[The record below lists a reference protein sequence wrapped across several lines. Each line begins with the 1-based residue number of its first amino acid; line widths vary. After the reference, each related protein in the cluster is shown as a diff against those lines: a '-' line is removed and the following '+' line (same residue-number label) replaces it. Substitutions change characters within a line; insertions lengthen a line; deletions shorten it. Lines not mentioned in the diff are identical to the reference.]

1 MSDLSRRLRPQS
13 AGVALLAAGVL
24 SGAALMAGPGA
35 AHAAN
40 AAVSATG
47 TNTFDPRSVTI
58 LTGDSVTWTTTGG
71 VNHTVTSSS
80 ANWKKD
86 DSIPLVSRSTSF
98 TFDKAGTY
106 TYFCKTH
113 GSPTTGMRGSVV
125 VTAPKPAPRP
135 TRTTAAPRP
144 TASRLP
150 TARPTTARPS
160 PSRSA
165 AASPTPAA
173 RPTPTRSAAGPPAL
187 GLPSVAPGKT
197 PARAAVPLPSVAEVP
212 AEPAAET
219 SAEPLVNLGDGGLGP
234 RSVTDRGRGLPTF
247 LAVLALGGVVSAQ
260 VRALLAMPV
269 SD

>member
-1 MSDLSRRLRPQS
+1 MA

-24 SGAALMAGPGA
+24 AGASLMAGPGV

-40 AAVSATG
+40 AAVAATG

-71 VNHTVTSSS
+71 VRHTVTSSS
-80 ANWKKD
+80 PNWTKD

-98 TFDKAGTY
+98 TFDKAGIY
-106 TYFCKTH
+106 SYYCKTH
-113 GSPTTGMRGSVV
+113 GTPTTGMRGSVT
-125 VTAPKPAPRP
+125 VTAPRPAPRP

-144 TASRLP
+144 TASRPP
-150 TARPTTARPS
+150 TARPTTARPTPPSSPTSS
-160 PSRSA
+160 PS
-165 AASPTPAA
+165 AA
-173 RPTPTRSAAGPPAL
+173 RPTPSRSVAGPPPL

-197 PARAAVPLPSVAEVP
+197 PRQSAVPLPSVAE
-212 AEPAAET
+212 EPTEPT
-219 SAEPLVNLGDGGLGP
+219 ESESAEPLVSLGDGGLGP
-234 RSVTDRGRGLPTF
+234 RSVTDRGRGLPAF

-260 VRALLAMPV
+260 VRALLAMPI